1 MRGFALAPCT
11 PDPRARGSACALVL
25 VSALALLLAGCNQ
38 EAKTEPPQPRPVR
51 TVTVEKGKV
60 GDSVNLTGDIRAE
73 NEVNLAFRVG
83 GRIIERKGEVGDKVE
98 PDQVLAKLDP
108 QDELNGVRSAQAALN
123 AARGQEV
130 EAQNN
135 FDRQNHL
142 MERGFTTRAIFDS
155 AKQALQTAQAR
166 VDDATAQLDIAEDR
180 LSFTELKANVEGTI
194 TARSAESGQVVQAGQ
209 PIFTVARQDG
219 RDAVFDVPAQVLRA
233 APPDAIINVA
243 LADDPSVTA
252 KARVRTVS
260 PQADPVT
267 RTFQVRLSLIDHP
280 EAMRLGATVT
290 GRLQLE
296 GGAGISIPASALTSI
311 DRQPAVWIVDP
322 TSLTVALRNVEVQ
335 RFDPATAVISQGL
348 APGDVVVTAGVQAL
362 HPGQKV
368 RLLGATS

>member
-1 MRGFALAPCT
+1 MAPCT
-11 PDPRARGSACALVL
+11 AHPVARGRIRALAGVF
-25 VSALALLLAGCNQ
+25 ALALLAAGCNQ

-60 GDSVNLTGDIRAE
+60 GESVQLTGDIRAE
-73 NEVNLAFRVG
+73 NEVNLAFRIG
-83 GRIIERKGEVGDKVE
+83 GRIIERKGGVGDKVE

-123 AARGQEV
+123 AARGQVV

-166 VDDATAQLDIAEDR
+166 VDDATAQLDIAQDR
-180 LSFTELKANVEGTI
+180 LSFTELKANVTGTI
-194 TARSAESGQVVQAGQ
+194 TARSAEAGEVVQAGQ
-209 PIFTVARQDG
+209 SIFTVARQDG
-219 RDAVFDVPAQVLRA
+219 RDAVFDVSAQVLRG
-233 APPDAIINVA
+233 APPDAVITVA

-252 KARVRTVS
+252 KARVRTVD

-267 RTFQVRLSLIDHP
+267 RLFRVRLGLIDHP

-322 TSLTVALRNVEVQ
+322 QNLTVALRNVEVQ
-335 RFDPATAVISQGL
+335 QFDPASAVISQGL
-348 APGDVVVTAGVQAL
+348 TPGDVVVTAGVQAL

>member
-1 MRGFALAPCT
+1 LATRT
-11 PDPRARGSACALVL
+11 PDPPARGSACALVGGA
-25 VSALALLLAGCNQ
+25 ALALLLAGCNQ

-60 GDSVNLTGDIRAE
+60 GDSVTLTGDIRAE

-83 GRIIERKGEVGDKVE
+83 GRIIERKGGIGDKVE

-123 AARGQEV
+123 AARGQVV

-142 MERGFTTRAIFDS
+142 VERGFTTRAIFDS

-166 VDDATAQLDIAEDR
+166 VDDATAQLDIAQDR
-180 LSFTELKANVEGTI
+180 LSFTELKANVTGTI
-194 TARSAESGQVVQAGQ
+194 TARSAEAGEVVQPGQ

-233 APPDAIINVA
+233 APPDSTITVT

-296 GGAGISIPASALTSI
+296 GAAGVSIPASALTSI

-322 TSLTVALRNVEVQ
+322 RTSRLRCAMS
-335 RFDPATAVISQGL
+335 RCSGSIRRP
-348 APGDVVVTAGVQAL
+348 
-362 HPGQKV
+362 
-368 RLLGATS
+368 R